1 MPAATR
7 NGTPA
12 SGATATSACSS
23 ATRIPEREDFYA
35 NGVTIATH
43 EGKGRWLVDGSDDVS
58 VAWWA
63 PIVYPADPGPEPD
76 DDGDED

>member
-1 MPAATR
+1 MIPNAARPTVR
-7 NGTPA
+7 WRPGSEAPTGYGLFWA
-12 SGATATSACSS
+12 
-23 ATRIPEREDFYA
+23 REDFYA